1 MKNVNSLV
9 GPHATIMFRFNT
21 KTPES
26 RLAKARETDGASG
39 SRLRKRQRSGTRGRR
54 DPRGGPLGWQ
64 HAAVGVR
71 VRQGRGP

>member
-9 GPHATIMFRFNT
+9 GPHVIIMFRLNT

-39 SRLRKRQRSGTRGRR
+39 ARLRKRQRAGTRGRR
-54 DPRGGPLGWQ
+54 DPRGWP